1 MLLQVLKKR
10 FFEYLYY
17 IIIKKLKMYNNLID
31 AENENLNFHNCL
43 IFKLKKNN
51 PRSFLKG
58 IK

>member
-31 AENENLNFHNCL
+31 AENENLNFLNCL
-43 IFKLKKNN
+43 IFKLKKN
-51 PRSFLKG
+51 PDPF
-58 IK
+58 

>member
-17 IIIKKLKMYNNLID
+17 INIKKLKMYNNLID
-31 AENENLNFHNCL
+31 AENENLNFLNCL
-43 IFKLKKNN
+43 IFKLKKK